1 MGLFFIGFGSGLI
14 LFGIICGMG
23 WVFARRM
30 GYREGVSD
38 GFKKGFNA
46 RRAMTKRNGKGK
58 NA

>member
-1 MGLFFIGFGSGLI
+1 MGLFLTGLGCGLI
-14 LFGIICGMG
+14 FFGVICGMG

-46 RRAMTKRNGKGK
+46 RRAMTKRNAKGK
-58 NA
+58 SA